1 VLFKKHVKVSP
12 AGEPTLQGKS
22 YGTAKSGFPTSTRR
36 ANEGGDRTV
45 GELEKGLHFPGRLPA
60 TLCPITVP
68 SAHVKLSKACHL
80 PGSLQTKPE
89 VENRGKHFRGGGKS
103 SIPGPGPGFVPSAL
117 LTPGRRRVQGAAGPD
132 LSSLGPKKCERAGQG
147 RAGQGR
153 EGQGRAEPSWAS
165 PRIGSGHAGRAA
177 AGRALVLPGAARRPG
192 GDGKSRGTHS
202 RLSSGCNCQ
211 CMASEKPKRLPG
223 SPDFRITLSSRVS
236 RLKAVPSRARSPADR

>member
-1 VLFKKHVKVSP
+1 MLFKKHVKVSP

-153 EGQGRAEPSWAS
+153 ARQGRAEQGRAEQGRARQGKAGQGRAEWDRAKQFPS
-165 PRIGSGHAGRAA
+165 PPEEPVPDLAA
-177 AGRALVLPGAARRPG
+177 
-192 GDGKSRGTHS
+192 
-202 RLSSGCNCQ
+202 
-211 CMASEKPKRLPG
+211 
-223 SPDFRITLSSRVS
+223 
-236 RLKAVPSRARSPADR
+236 KAFLGF